1 MITRLP
7 SGLFSSS
14 FPRSRPT
21 KRAAE
26 RQRTVDKAPLL
37 WGSSHYKV
45 LDEASLITEATLSH
59 SLLSL
64 LNKVHLFTLP
74 RNEIIG
80 RGDLARGKFHIQ
92 RLSLSLSAFRHYP
105 STSQPSPRNLSQT
118 LNASAL
124 HLPTSSFYYPI
135 SLIPV
140 DSYYWRRPCLSPRIS
155 SGGSR
160 VSLTKSFPSPLL
172 HLTASTP
179 LPGPLTLRPS
189 RA

>member
-140 DSYYWRRPCLSPRIS
+140 DSCYWRRPCLSPRIS